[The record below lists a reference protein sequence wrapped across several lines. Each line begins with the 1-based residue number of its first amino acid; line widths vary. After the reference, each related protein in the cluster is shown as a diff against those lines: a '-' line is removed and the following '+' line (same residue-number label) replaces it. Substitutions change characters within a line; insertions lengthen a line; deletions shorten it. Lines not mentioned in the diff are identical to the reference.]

1 MQTRRNFTSSTA
13 SLQRLS
19 GPRCHGGASSLL
31 RMGLGA
37 LPQPLL
43 HAPRPVAE
51 RPGLLLSRS
60 RAPRQLN
67 LFGPRS
73 IGR

>member
-1 MQTRRNFTSSTA
+1 MQTRRNFASSSNA
-13 SLQRLS
+13 LQRPS

-43 HAPRPVAE
+43 QSPRSVFE
-51 RPGLLLSRS
+51 RPAHLLDQP
-60 RAPRQLN
+60 RAPRQLT
-67 LFGPRS
+67 LFGPGARA
-73 IGR
+73 R

>member
-1 MQTRRNFTSSTA
+1 MLTRRTSAPSHA
-13 SLQRLS
+13 LARPS

-43 HAPRPVAE
+43 QTTRSAAE
-51 RPGLLLSRS
+51 RTVPLLDQP
-60 RAPRQLN
+60 RAPRQMT
-67 LFGPRS
+67 LFGPGARS
-73 IGR
+73 R

>member
-1 MQTRRNFTSSTA
+1 MQTRRPFASSTTA
-13 SLQRLS
+13 LQRPT

-37 LPQPLL
+37 LPQPVL
-43 HAPRPVAE
+43 HASRAIADRPVI
-51 RPGLLLSRS
+51 LLDQP

-67 LFGPRS
+67 LFGPGARM
-73 IGR
+73 R

>member
-1 MQTRRNFTSSTA
+1 MQTRRPSASSSHA
-13 SLQRLS
+13 LQRPT

-37 LPQPLL
+37 LPQPIV
-43 HAPRPVAE
+43 HASRAVAE
-51 RPGLLLSRS
+51 RPIALLGQP

-67 LFGPRS
+67 LFGPGSRA
-73 IGR
+73 R